1 MKANVYHSYGSPD
14 DVLESRDI
22 DRLVGNDKEVLV

>member
-14 DVLESRDI
+14 DVLELRDI

>member
-14 DVLESRDI
+14 DVLELRDF